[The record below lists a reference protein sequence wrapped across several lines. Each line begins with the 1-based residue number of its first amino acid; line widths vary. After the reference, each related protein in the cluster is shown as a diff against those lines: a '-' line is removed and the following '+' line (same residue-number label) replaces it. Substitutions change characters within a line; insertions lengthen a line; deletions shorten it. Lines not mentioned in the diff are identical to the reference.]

1 MFGFTFRLTS
11 KIDKYLNMKF
21 ILLMECLASFRTLQV
36 IVNLAAV
43 FRADSYALNPK

>member
-1 MFGFTFRLTS
+1 
-11 KIDKYLNMKF
+11 MKF
-21 ILLMECLASFRTLQV
+21 ILLMECLAFFRTLHV